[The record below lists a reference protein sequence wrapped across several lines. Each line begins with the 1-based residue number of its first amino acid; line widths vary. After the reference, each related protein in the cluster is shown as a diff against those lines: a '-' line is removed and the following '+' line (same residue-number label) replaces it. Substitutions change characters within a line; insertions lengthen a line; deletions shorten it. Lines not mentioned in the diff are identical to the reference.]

1 MLCVVF
7 GPTFL
12 SLVSKKTSLSKGSVL
27 QTNSSILCCYF
38 YRINHLQLTDNQIGT
53 INYIWVVMH
62 THVLPT
68 ELFCSIQSTSKT
80 YDCVKNYLYV
90 SVLGTCH
97 FVYNSLTQIF
107 FMSYCFEIRL
117 RKHNEGLNH
126 LLNLDLRVFTAACL
140 SGWSNMKGMV
150 ERQLSITQSSQ
161 VLVLSE

>member
-1 MLCVVF
+1 MGTL
-7 GPTFL
+7 L
-12 SLVSKKTSLSKGSVL
+12 
-27 QTNSSILCCYF
+27 
-38 YRINHLQLTDNQIGT
+38 NHLQLTDNQIGT
-53 INYIWVVMH
+53 INYIRVVMN

-68 ELFCSIQSTSKT
+68 ELFCSIQSTTKT

-107 FMSYCFEIRL
+107 VISYCFEIRL

-126 LLNLDLRVFTAACL
+126 LFNLDLRVRLPVCRGGHTQ
-140 SGWSNMKGMV
+140 MKGMV
-150 ERQLSITQSSQ
+150 KRQLSISISQ

>member
-1 MLCVVF
+1 MGTL
-7 GPTFL
+7 L
-12 SLVSKKTSLSKGSVL
+12 
-27 QTNSSILCCYF
+27 
-38 YRINHLQLTDNQIGT
+38 NHLQLTDNQIGT
-53 INYIWVVMH
+53 INYIWVVMN

-107 FMSYCFEIRL
+107 VISYCFEIRIG
-117 RKHNEGLNH
+117 KHNEGLNH

-140 SGWSNMKGMV
+140 SGWSY
-150 ERQLSITQSSQ
+150 
-161 VLVLSE
+161 

>member
-1 MLCVVF
+1 MGTL
-7 GPTFL
+7 L
-12 SLVSKKTSLSKGSVL
+12 
-27 QTNSSILCCYF
+27 
-38 YRINHLQLTDNQIGT
+38 NHLQLTDNQIGT
-53 INYIWVVMH
+53 INYIWVVMN

-107 FMSYCFEIRL
+107 VISYCFEIRIG
-117 RKHNEGLNH
+117 KHNEGLNH

-140 SGWSNMKGMV
+140 SGWSYSD
-150 ERQLSITQSSQ
+150 ERDGGEAALYNTELSSPSII
-161 VLVLSE
+161 

>member
-1 MLCVVF
+1 M
-7 GPTFL
+7 
-12 SLVSKKTSLSKGSVL
+12 
-27 QTNSSILCCYF
+27 N
-38 YRINHLQLTDNQIGT
+38 
-53 INYIWVVMH
+53 

-107 FMSYCFEIRL
+107 VMSYCFEIRL

-140 SGWSNMKGMV
+140 SGWSYSD
-150 ERQLSITQSSQ
+150 ERDGGEAALYNTELSSPSII
-161 VLVLSE
+161 

>member
-1 MLCVVF
+1 MGTL
-7 GPTFL
+7 L
-12 SLVSKKTSLSKGSVL
+12 
-27 QTNSSILCCYF
+27 
-38 YRINHLQLTDNQIGT
+38 NHLQLTDNQIGT
-53 INYIWVVMH
+53 INYIWVVMN

-107 FMSYCFEIRL
+107 VISYCFEIRIG
-117 RKHNEGLNH
+117 KHNEGLNH

-140 SGWSNMKGMV
+140 SGWSYSD
-150 ERQLSITQSSQ
+150 ERDGGEAALYNTELSSPSIIWITVSLRSATYPR
-161 VLVLSE
+161 